1 MMLTHIEHPEDLIL
15 EGDLSVIDTLY
26 ERGQITMKID
36 GMSLVW
42 GTNPSNGKFFVCTK
56 AAFNK
61 KKVRLC
67 YNTDDI
73 YQHFGHQEE
82 VSEILGYCL
91 RYLPRT
97 ENIYWGDWLGFGRT
111 QIIQC
116 NTLTYI
122 FPETISQKLVIAP
135 HTQVFV
141 KDRMCDAICEPITEY
156 FDRSAIIKWVQPTVD
171 RVYAPATPPKVDKS
185 AIPFLNPK
193 EAKIAKQQINAVIRE
208 GEELDDVILT
218 EILGSPQLANL
229 YQMVIEIKE
238 DLIKDLIVY
247 DAPKA
252 LLFDEFEVDGEG
264 FVFYAEKG
272 NAVKLVNRWEFSYA
286 NFNTSAFR

>member
-111 QIIQC
+111 QINQC
-116 NTLTYI
+116 KTLTYNN
-122 FPETISQKLVIAP
+122 PETITQKLVIAP
-135 HTQVFV
+135 HTQVND
-141 KDRMCDAICEPITEY
+141 KDRM
-156 FDRSAIIKWVQPTVD
+156 
-171 RVYAPATPPKVDKS
+171 
-185 AIPFLNPK
+185 
-193 EAKIAKQQINAVIRE
+193 
-208 GEELDDVILT
+208 
-218 EILGSPQLANL
+218 
-229 YQMVIEIKE
+229 
-238 DLIKDLIVY
+238 
-247 DAPKA
+247 
-252 LLFDEFEVDGEG
+252 
-264 FVFYAEKG
+264 
-272 NAVKLVNRWEFSYA
+272 
-286 NFNTSAFR
+286 